1 MRWKTLIIGLITAV
15 LFMAAI
21 GCAGSRK
28 TEAETPQTVEP
39 DNYDEIEKL
48 LGITPEENQQ
58 SANQGQTEAESTQS
72 MESAESAQGM
82 TTPRASQQ
90 EEELQKEVKEL
101 EAQLRE
107 KNKMIADLKM
117 QLSLAKSKSESE
129 KSAPSASMRSF
140 SPTSSL
146 SDAEYERKYREAY
159 QLFSEHQ
166 YRQAMEIFKSLV
178 ASNPNHNLAD
188 NAQYWIGEC
197 YYLLGDYRA
206 AILAFEKV
214 FTFKNSNKNADAQ
227 YKLGLCYYHLK
238 DYKRARLE
246 FQTFVDN
253 YQNSKLVRKAEAY
266 LAKL

>member
-1 MRWKTLIIGLITAV
+1 MRWRILIIGLTAAV
-15 LFMAAI
+15 LLFAAN
-21 GCAGSRK
+21 GCAGSRN
-28 TEAETPQTVEP
+28 TEAESPQTVEP

-48 LGITPEENQQ
+48 LGITPEGNNQTNTQ
-58 SANQGQTEAESTQS
+58 EQAEAEYMQS
-72 MESAESAQGM
+72 MESGESAQSEVSH
-82 TTPRASQQ
+82 PAAQQ
-90 EEELQKEVKEL
+90 EELQKEVEEL

-117 QLSLAKSKSESE
+117 QLSMAKSKSESQ
-129 KSAPSASMRSF
+129 KSAPSVSMSRLSA
-140 SPTSSL
+140 TSM
-146 SDAEYERKYREAY
+146 SDAEYESLYREAY
-159 QLFSEHQ
+159 QLFSNHQ

-178 ASNPNHNLAD
+178 ASNPDHNLAD
-188 NAQYWIGEC
+188 NAQYWTGEC

-253 YQNSKLVRKAEAY
+253 YQNSKLVRKAQSY
-266 LAKL
+266 PAKL